1 MTKSISII
9 VPVYN
14 SEKYLRKCIDSL
26 VGQTFK
32 DIEII
37 LVNDGSR
44 DSSQKIID
52 EYAAKY
58 PEMIKAIYQENRGQ
72 AAARNHGLEIA
83 EGDYI
88 FFVDSDDYVDV
99 TACEKTYNAAVA
111 KGYDIVCFD
120 YWMENEHNGE
130 KTYCEHFAM
139 KCDDTQTRYIINDTS
154 PCNKLISRKLLL
166 ENGLKFLESY
176 IYEDLELVPRLALYT
191 DKIGSLCEPLY
202 FYVIHDG
209 STMRQKKYNP
219 KLASIYFVM
228 DSLSKSFSDPK
239 YAQVIEYLYIE
250 HLLHLAVYRY
260 LDYEEGREDIIKI
273 AGIMRNRFPKWRKNV
288 FFKNHGIKLKIVCVL
303 AYYKQIKLLKLLLKK

>member
-1 MTKSISII
+1 MAKKISII

-14 SEKYLRKCIDSL
+14 SEKHLRKCIDSL

-44 DSSQKIID
+44 DSSQDIID

-99 TACEKTYNAAVA
+99 TACEKTYNEAVA

-120 YWMENEHNGE
+120 YWIENKGE
-130 KTYCEHFAM
+130 RTYREYFTVKCEDKKAQYF
-139 KCDDTQTRYIINDTS
+139 INDTS
-154 PCNKLISRKLLL
+154 PWNKLISRSLFS
-166 ENGLKFLESY
+166 ENGLKCLESY
-176 IYEDLELVPRLALYT
+176 IYEDLELVPRLGLYT
-191 DKIGSLCEPLY
+191 DKIGHISEALY
-202 FYVIHDG
+202 FYIVHEG
-209 STMRQKKYNP
+209 STMRQKKYTP

-239 YAQVIEYLYIE
+239 YADVLEYMYIE
-250 HLLHLAVYRY
+250 HLLHLAACRY

-273 AGIMRNRFPKWRKNV
+273 ADIMKSRFPKWRKNV
-288 FFKNHGIKLKIVCVL
+288 FFKNHGIKLKIVCNL

>member
-1 MTKSISII
+1 MAKKISII

-14 SEKYLRKCIDSL
+14 SEKHLRKCIDSL

-44 DSSQKIID
+44 DSSQEIID

-99 TACEKTYNAAVA
+99 TACEKTYNEAVA
-111 KGYDIVCFD
+111 KGYDIVCFG
-120 YWMENEHNGE
+120 YWIENKGE
-130 KTYCEHFAM
+130 RTYREYFTVKCEDKKAQYF
-139 KCDDTQTRYIINDTS
+139 INDTS
-154 PCNKLISRKLLL
+154 PWNKLISRSLFS

-176 IYEDLELVPRLALYT
+176 IYEDLELVPRLGLYT
-191 DKIGSLCEPLY
+191 DKIGHISEALY
-202 FYVIHDG
+202 FYIVHEG
-209 STMRQKKYNP
+209 STMRQKKYTP

-239 YAQVIEYLYIE
+239 YADVLEYMYIE
-250 HLLHLAVYRY
+250 HLLHLAACRY

-288 FFKNHGIKLKIVCVL
+288 FFKNHGIKLKIVCNL

>member
-1 MTKSISII
+1 MAKKISII

-14 SEKYLRKCIDSL
+14 SEKHLRKCIDSL

-44 DSSQKIID
+44 DSSQDIID
-52 EYAAKY
+52 EYAAQY

-99 TACEKTYNAAVA
+99 TACEKTYNEAVA

-120 YWMENEHNGE
+120 YWIENKGE
-130 KTYCEHFAM
+130 RTYREYFTVKCEDKKAQYF
-139 KCDDTQTRYIINDTS
+139 INDTS
-154 PCNKLISRKLLL
+154 PWNKLISRSLFS

-176 IYEDLELVPRLALYT
+176 IYEDLELVPRLGLYT
-191 DKIGSLCEPLY
+191 DKIGHISEALY
-202 FYVIHDG
+202 FYIVHEG
-209 STMRQKKYNP
+209 STMRQKKYTP

-239 YAQVIEYLYIE
+239 YADVLEYMYIE
-250 HLLHLAVYRY
+250 HLLHLASCRY
-260 LDYEEGREDIIKI
+260 LDYEDGREDIIKI

-288 FFKNHGIKLKIVCVL
+288 FFKNHGIKLKIVCNL
-303 AYYKQIKLLKLLLKK
+303 AYYKQIKLLTLLLKK